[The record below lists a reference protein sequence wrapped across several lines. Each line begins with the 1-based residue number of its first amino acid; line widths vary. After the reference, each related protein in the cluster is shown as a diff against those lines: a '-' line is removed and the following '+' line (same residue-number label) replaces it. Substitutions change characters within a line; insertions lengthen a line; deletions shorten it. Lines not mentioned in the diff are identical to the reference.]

1 MPLALLLGAV
11 LAITATVAGTA
22 TPAQAAA
29 KPGPVGAVTATGRL
43 AGGKANVALSWPKA
57 TGARSYQVLW
67 STSPAM
73 RKPHKAGVRKRSY
86 TVRGLALGR
95 TWCFQVRGVN
105 GRKLGKR
112 SPVVCR
118 RVDRV
123 GQASPVWVHAQQL
136 RSTASGPRV
145 DLTVRWP
152 RLAGATSY
160 ELDYRQANDL
170 VVQAAGKA
178 TQRVPSSGAGGEQE
192 TVVPGLLPNRTYCFQ
207 VRGMGGGGP
216 GLRSQRHCKVTM
228 PADRGPLSPSAS
240 IDVNV
245 TSWNICAVVSGCHAW
260 GPRRDGIAK
269 RIRALSSDLVAIQEA
284 GMNSGHTVDATA
296 DLNRLLSADYG
307 VGCTSGLGRDR
318 ILYYKKSTYRVVPS
332 GASGDTIFKDGAG
345 RYVGGACWVTVEDL
359 ATQTPITV
367 ASLHL
372 KVGSTTAD
380 DDQRRAEA
388 AQLVRAIGAGA
399 GDRVLLV
406 GDFNSSRSRPTDKS
420 GDYLVD
426 IGMRDSYDIAARY
439 DSKTHYASAHG
450 WGVVAGTTTM
460 WGAHVDR
467 VFSTPGIHV
476 ASWRVAEPMSGGRYT
491 DLLSDHGPLQVALQV
506 PIS

>member
-1 MPLALLLGAV
+1 VPLALLLMVV

-29 KPGPVGAVTATGRL
+29 KPGPVGSVAATGRI
-43 AGGKANVALSWPKA
+43 AGGKANVQLTWPKA
-57 TGARSYQVLW
+57 KGARSYQVLW

-105 GRKLGKR
+105 GRKLGPR
-112 SPVVCR
+112 SAAVCR

-136 RSTASGPRV
+136 RNGRV

-152 RLAGATSY
+152 RVAGATSY

-178 TQRVPSSGAGGEQE
+178 TQRVPSSGTGAEQE
-192 TVVPGLLPNRTYCFQ
+192 TVVPNLLPNRTYCFQ

-228 PADRGPLSPSAS
+228 PADRGPVANPL
-240 IDVNV
+240 DVDV
-245 TSWNICAVVSGCHAW
+245 TSWNICAVVSGCHSWAA
-260 GPRRDGIAK
+260 RRDGIAK
-269 RIRALSSDLVAIQEA
+269 RIRALGSDLVAIQEA
-284 GMNSGHTVDATA
+284 GMNSSGVDATA
-296 DLNRLLSADYG
+296 DLNRLVSADYG

-318 ILYYKKSTYRVVPS
+318 IVYYKKSTYRVVPS
-332 GASGDTIFKDGAG
+332 GSSGDTIFKDGSG
-345 RYVGGACWVTVEDL
+345 RYVGGACWVTVADL
-359 ATQTPITV
+359 ATDTPITI

-372 KVGSTTAD
+372 KVGSTNAD

-388 AQLVRAIGAGA
+388 AQLVRAIGASA
-399 GDRVLLV
+399 GQRVLLV
-406 GDFNSSRSRPTDKS
+406 GDFNSSRSRPTDKA

-467 VFSTPGIHV
+467 VFSTAGIHV